1 MGEYNIGIK
10 DMPVDM
16 RPREK
21 MLAKGEKSLS
31 EEELLAIILG
41 MGTKNLS
48 ALDLA
53 KHLLVK
59 YRGLRNL
66 REVSLN
72 ELTSEYGVGLAKAVA
87 IKAAFELGRRA
98 ALSISQKE
106 VVKSPEDVKNIVME
120 EMRYFDR
127 EHFRVLYLDRK
138 NGIIFMEDISVGG
151 LHSAVVHP
159 REVFKNA
166 IKMSAAAVILI
177 HNHPSGDPAPSREDI
192 EITRQLMEAGKIL
205 GIEVLDHIIIGDNRY
220 CSLKAEHFI

>member
-10 DMPVDM
+10 DMPLDM

-41 MGTKNLS
+41 MGTRNIS

-66 REVSLN
+66 REVSLS
-72 ELTSEYGVGLAKAVA
+72 ELIGEHGVGPAKAVA

-98 ALSISQKE
+98 ALSINQKE

-127 EHFRVLYLDRK
+127 EHFRVIYLDRK
-138 NGIIFMEDISVGG
+138 NGIIFMEDISIGG

-166 IKMSAAAVILI
+166 VKMSAAAVILI
-177 HNHPSGDPAPSREDI
+177 HNHPSGDPQPSKEDI
-192 EITRQLMEAGKIL
+192 ELTNRLIEAGRIL

-220 CSLKAEHFI
+220 CSLKAENFI